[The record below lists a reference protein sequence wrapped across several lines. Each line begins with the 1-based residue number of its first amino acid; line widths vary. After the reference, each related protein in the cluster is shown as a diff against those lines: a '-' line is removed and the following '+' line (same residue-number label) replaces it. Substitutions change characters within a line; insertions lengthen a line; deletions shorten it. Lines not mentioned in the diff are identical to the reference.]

1 MESVRSPNPSELEE
15 ARMVAGKKPLVVV
28 IDRSSEILTWL
39 YSVLYG
45 EGFLVATCTPTLE
58 ALRYVSSYKP
68 DLAIVGW
75 EALKG
80 DDSSLL
86 RKIREISPETKILL
100 MAVSTDEPSE
110 TEALGAGADLLLRNP
125 YVWGDIST
133 CVARLLGG
141 RYPAKEESTSRFS
154 CIF

>member
-1 MESVRSPNPSELEE
+1 MEEP
-15 ARMVAGKKPLVVV
+15 RMVAQNKPLVVV
-28 IDRSSEILTWL
+28 IDESSEILTWL

-45 EGFLVATCTPTLE
+45 EGFLVATCPPTQE

-75 EALKG
+75 EASRG
-80 DDSSLL
+80 DDSYLL
-86 RKIREISPETKILL
+86 RKIREISPGTKILL
-100 MAVSTDEPSE
+100 MASSKDEPSE

-125 YVWGDIST
+125 HVWGDIST

-141 RYPAKEESTSRFS
+141 RYPVKEELTSRFS
-154 CIF
+154 CTL